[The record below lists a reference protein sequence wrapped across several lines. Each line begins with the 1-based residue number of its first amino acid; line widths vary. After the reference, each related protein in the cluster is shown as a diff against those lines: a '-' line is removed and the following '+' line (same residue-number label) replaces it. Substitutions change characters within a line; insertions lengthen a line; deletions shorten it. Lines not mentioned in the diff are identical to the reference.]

1 MGVPHVQGD
10 SNKTKAD
17 SSSERMKAR
26 SQLDDIF
33 KAL

>member
-1 MGVPHVQGD
+1 MGVIMGVPHVQGD

-26 SQLDDIF
+26 SQ
-33 KAL
+33 